1 MSHCFLVKPKRFVG
15 EAIPH
20 FREEPSE
27 RVGAA
32 FKAFSQSDGIAKTRR
47 IPEDELAAIL
57 TAGEKVVIRCFC
69 NMSTVGNL
77 THVTHEQCSGERCF
91 ADVRV
96 AHKAQVNAQGILLV
110 GHGESIDQSNS
121 FIIARGE

>member
-1 MSHCFLVKPKRFVG
+1 MKETNNVEQR
-15 EAIPH
+15 
-20 FREEPSE
+20 PSTSLSK
-27 RVGAA
+27 GARRN
-32 FKAFSQSDGIAKTRR
+32 QILRR
-47 IPEDELAAIL
+47 ITEDELAAIL

>member
-1 MSHCFLVKPKRFVG
+1 MCLTGFLIKPKRFVG

-32 FKAFSQSDGIAKTRR
+32 FKAFSQSDGIAKARR
-47 IPEDELAAIL
+47 IPEDELAPS

-77 THVTHEQCSGERCF
+77 THVTQSS
-91 ADVRV
+91 VRASV
-96 AHKAQVNAQGILLV
+96 VLPMFVWLT
-110 GHGESIDQSNS
+110 
-121 FIIARGE
+121 RLR